1 MAKRSPAAQTAC
13 GPMVIAAVEQ
23 RFPPGRRVIT
33 DELAIRFLPAGIRL
47 LARACRWGWLRQVMI
62 NASEKQVPGAWGGLL
77 GRKRYAETR

>member
-1 MAKRSPAAQTAC
+1 
-13 GPMVIAAVEQ
+13 MVIAAVEQ

-47 LARACRWGWLRQVMI
+47 LARACRWVWLRQVMI
-62 NASEKQVPGAWGGLL
+62 NASEKQARALGGLL